1 MEKTSRLT
9 GKDLINVGIYTAMY
23 IAIFFVFGLL
33 TALPVVYPFL
43 MFLLPLICG
52 IPMMLY
58 YTKIKKFGMLTI
70 TGIINGIFFFLIGY
84 TWIAI
89 AFWTV
94 GGFLAD
100 LVLKV
105 GGYKKFSFTMLS
117 YAIFCCVG
125 EMGCHG
131 PLFVAGQSYWDNIRL
146 SMGDQYADT
155 LMQMM
160 PQWMFY
166 AGFVILFVGGICGAL
181 LGHKMLKKHFQ
192 RAGII

>member
-1 MEKTSRLT
+1 MENPNKLV

-23 IAIFFVFGLL
+23 IAVFFVFGLL

-43 MFLLPLICG
+43 MFLLPFICG
-52 IPMMLY
+52 VPMMLY
-58 YTKIKKFGMLTI
+58 YTKINKFGMLTI

-94 GGFLAD
+94 FGFLAD
-100 LVLKV
+100 LVLKA
-105 GGYKKFSFTMLS
+105 GGYKNFKFSLLS
-117 YAIFCCVG
+117 YSVYCLG

-131 PLFVAGQSYWDNIRL
+131 PLFLAGQSYWDNIRN
-146 SMGDQYADT
+146 SMGTQYADT
-155 LMQMM
+155 LMKMT
-160 PQWMFY
+160 PQWLFY

-181 LGHKMLKKHFQ
+181 LGHKMLKKHFK
-192 RAGII
+192 RAGIA